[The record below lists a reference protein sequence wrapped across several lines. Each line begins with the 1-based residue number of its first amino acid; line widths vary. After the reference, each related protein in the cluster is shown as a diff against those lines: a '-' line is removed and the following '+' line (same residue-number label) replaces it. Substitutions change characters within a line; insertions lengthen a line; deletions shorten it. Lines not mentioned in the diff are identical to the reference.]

1 MQRGKVMVD
10 RAARGGRKLRVGVLF
25 GGQSSEHAVSIA
37 SAQSVMAA
45 LDPAAYEVVPIG
57 ITRQGQWLTGGDP
70 MQHLLAAGG
79 QLTATPPSMET
90 DEPATALV
98 SHDAASSALAPG
110 PDAAAGELH
119 RLDVIFPVL
128 HGPMGEDGTVQGFL
142 ELADI
147 AYVGSGVLGSA
158 VGMDK
163 AAMKALFRDADLPT
177 PKAHLVREHEWQ
189 DAPRDVM
196 KRIGE
201 TIGLPCFVKPAN
213 MGSSVGVSKVTT
225 PDDLS
230 AALNTAFHE
239 DRNGRVLVEEAIVG
253 REVECSVLGNER
265 PEASV
270 VGEIIVQGHEF
281 YDYEAKYTDERTRLR
296 IPADVPPHIAASV
309 RANAVRAFQ
318 VIDAAGLA
326 RVDFFYVEAE
336 GRVLIN
342 EINTMPGFTATSMY
356 SMMWQAAGVS
366 YPELVDRLV
375 TLAIERHARRRKK
388 R

>member
-1 MQRGKVMVD
+1 MAD
-10 RAARGGRKLRVGVLF
+10 RAVRGGRKLRVGVLF
-25 GGQSSEHAVSIA
+25 GGQSSEHAVSLA

-57 ITRQGQWLTGGDP
+57 ITRQGQWLTGSDP

-79 QLTATPPSMET
+79 QLTATPPDKEM
-90 DEPATALV
+90 DVPPGALV
-98 SHDAASSALAPG
+98 PRDAASSALAPG

-163 AAMKALFRDADLPT
+163 ATMKALFRDAGLPT
-177 PKAHLVREHEWQ
+177 PRAQLVREHEWEAAP
-189 DAPRDVM
+189 DAVRQ
-196 KRIGE
+196 RIGAV
-201 TIGLPCFVKPAN
+201 IGVPCFVKPAN
-213 MGSSVGVSKVTT
+213 MGSSVGVSKATT
-225 PDDLS
+225 PDALT
-230 AALNTAFHE
+230 AALDEAFRY
-239 DRNGRVLVEEAIVG
+239 DRRVLVEEAIVG

-270 VGEIIVQGHEF
+270 VGEIIVQGHDF
-281 YDYEAKYTDERTRLR
+281 YDYEAKYTDEGTRLR
-296 IPADVPPHIAASV
+296 IPAAIPPSV
-309 RANAVRAFQ
+309 AERVRQTAVRAFQ

-326 RVDFFYVEAE
+326 RVDFFYIERE
-336 GRVLIN
+336 DRVLVN

-356 SMMWQAAGVS
+356 AMMWQAAGVS

-375 TLAIERHARRRKK
+375 TLAIERHARQRQK

>member
-1 MQRGKVMVD
+1 MAD
-10 RAARGGRKLRVGVLF
+10 RAARGGRKLRIGVLF
-25 GGQSSEHAVSIA
+25 GGQSSEHAVSLA

-45 LDPAAYEVVPIG
+45 LDPAVYEVVPIG

-79 QLTATPPSMET
+79 QLTATPPDKEMDVPT
-90 DEPATALV
+90 GALV
-98 SHDAASSALAPG
+98 PRDAAPSALAPG
-110 PDAAAGELH
+110 LDAAAGELH

-163 AAMKALFRDADLPT
+163 ATMKALFRDAGLPT
-177 PKAHLVREHEWQ
+177 PRAQLVREHEWKAAP
-189 DAPRDVM
+189 DAVRQ
-196 KRIGE
+196 RIGAV
-201 TIGLPCFVKPAN
+201 IGVPCFVKPAN
-213 MGSSVGVSKVTT
+213 MGSSVGVSKATM
-225 PDDLS
+225 PDALT
-230 AALNTAFHE
+230 AALDEAFRY
-239 DRNGRVLVEEAIVG
+239 DRRVLVEEAIVG

-270 VGEIIVQGHEF
+270 VGEIIVQGHDF
-281 YDYEAKYTDERTRLR
+281 YDYEAKYTDEGTLLR
-296 IPADVPPHIAASV
+296 IPAAIPPPVAERV
-309 RANAVRAFQ
+309 RQTAVRAFQ

-326 RVDFFYVEAE
+326 RVDFFYVERE
-336 GRVLIN
+336 DRVLIN

-356 SMMWQAAGVS
+356 AMMWQAAGVS

-375 TLAIERHARRRKK
+375 TLAIERHARQRQK